1 MSGLWGADEGAN
13 HYADRGRG
21 IIPKRVLIY
30 LLREAVC
37 RFKLTLRH
45 ARPRPASSALVI
57 LPGALLRAVMNGD
70 RLDIQASVDL
80 AGLEKLKEC

>member
-1 MSGLWGADEGAN
+1 
-13 HYADRGRG
+13 
-21 IIPKRVLIY
+21 
-30 LLREAVC
+30 
-37 RFKLTLRH
+37 LTLRH